1 MSRPRTISSETGVG
15 PRGRLHTSWIAGAA
29 ILVTALTAVS
39 TVLGLARDVVIA
51 AVFGAGG
58 ELDGWFVALGLM
70 NVALGLLAGAMSKAA
85 VPVLSRQY
93 AAEDASRRNRRR
105 SSATMSAA
113 ISATVIVLGIAT
125 LVMQLFAA
133 EIVGVLAPGFGPAEA
148 ESAEQLTRIVLIATV
163 LVAGTNLLAA
173 AAQSR
178 RTFFWSAIQG
188 VPFNLSMI
196 VAAAVFG
203 PQYGVT
209 ALAWGFV
216 VGSAARLLAQLPPL
230 RRIGIRI
237 RPSLRLSDPD
247 FRVML
252 RLIPPLLL
260 GSAIGN
266 VNTLVDRAVGSTIGD
281 GVISSLSYAW
291 RLVGLADTV
300 LIASLLVALY
310 PALSTAAG
318 DTAELRR
325 LVDRG
330 LSATVVVLV
339 PICVG
344 TAVAAGPVVETVFQR
359 GEFTADDASK
369 TATALLWYAP
379 AVLALGWREV
389 IVRASYALDDT
400 KRPVAVVAMV
410 VNVAGD
416 LTLGVAYG
424 IPGLAAS
431 TSLSLVVAAVGN
443 TWLLSRRHGAVE
455 VGALWGL
462 LGRSTVSAAATL
474 GAALGVAW
482 LVRDLPPI
490 AHVAAVGAM
499 CLTVFAAATLALRG
513 PEASVLRDATQ
524 LLRRPLARR

>member
-1 MSRPRTISSETGVG
+1 MNRRRSSG
-15 PRGRLHTSWIAGAA
+15 WIAGAA

-58 ELDGWFVALGLM
+58 ELDGYFVALGLM

-93 AAEDASRRNRRR
+93 AAEDGSRRNRRR
-105 SSATMSAA
+105 SSATMSVA
-113 ISATVIVLGIAT
+113 ISATVIGLGVAT

-247 FRVML
+247 FRAML

-359 GEFTADDASK
+359 GEFTADDASQ

-400 KRPVAVVAMV
+400 KRPVAVAVVAMV

-443 TWLLSRRHGAVE
+443 TWLLSWRHGAVE

-462 LGRSTVSAAATL
+462 LGRSAVSAAATL

-482 LVRDLPPI
+482 LVRDAPAL
-490 AHVAAVGAM
+490 AQVAAVGTV
-499 CLTVFAAATLALRG
+499 CLAVFAGITLLQRG
-513 PEASVLRDATQ
+513 PETSVLRDAAH
-524 LLRRPLARR
+524 LLRRPLARH

>member
-1 MSRPRTISSETGVG
+1 MSRP
-15 PRGRLHTSWIAGAA
+15 WIAGAA
-29 ILVTALTAVS
+29 LLVTVLTAVS

-58 ELDGWFVALGLM
+58 ELDGYFVALGLM

-85 VPVLSRQY
+85 VPVLSRQA
-93 AAEDASRRNRRR
+93 AAEDGDGDRR
-105 SSATMSAA
+105 SSRTLSVAVSV
-113 ISATVIVLGIAT
+113 TVVGLGVAT

-133 EIVGVLAPGFGPAEA
+133 EIVAVLAPGFGPAEA
-148 ESAEQLTRIVLIATV
+148 ESAERLTRIVLIATV
-163 LVAGTNLLAA
+163 LIAGTNLLAA

-178 RTFFWSAIQG
+178 RAFFWSAIQG

-203 PQYGVT
+203 PEYGVT

-230 RRIGIRI
+230 RRLG
-237 RPSLRLSDPD
+237 LRLRPRLTTSDPD
-247 FRVML
+247 FRAMV

-291 RLVGLADTV
+291 RLVSLADTV
-300 LIASLLVALY
+300 LIASLVVALY

-330 LSATVVVLV
+330 LGATMVVLV
-339 PICVG
+339 PICIG
-344 TAVAAGPVVETVFQR
+344 TAVAAGPVVETVFRR
-359 GEFTADDASK
+359 GEFTADDATT

-400 KRPVAVVAMV
+400 RRPVAVAVVAMV
-410 VNVAGD
+410 VNVVGD
-416 LTLGVAYG
+416 LTLGLAFG

-431 TSLSLVVAAVGN
+431 TSLSLVVAAAGN
-443 TWLLSRRHGAVE
+443 TWLLSRRHDGVA

-462 LGRSTVSAAATL
+462 LRRTTVSATVTL
-474 GAALGVAW
+474 GAALGVTR
-482 LVRDLPPI
+482 LVGDLP
-490 AHVAAVGAM
+490 AVAQVAAVGAG
-499 CLTVFAAATLALRG
+499 CLTVFAAATLLQRG
-513 PEASVLRDATQ
+513 PETSVLRDAAR
-524 LLRRPLARR
+524 LLRGPRARA